1 MFRKGRS
8 SLASVVVTFPETSA
22 YNWKR
27 DTQQWIKFHD
37 SNPPNLQKVRCSRS
51 FLGRKMEHTYVPPG
65 NFTVCYEK
73 SPLKD

>member
-27 DTQQWIKFHD
+27 DTQQLTMEQI
-37 SNPPNLQKVRCSRS
+37 SR
-51 FLGRKMEHTYVPPG
+51 L
-65 NFTVCYEK
+65 K
-73 SPLKD
+73 SSELAKG